1 MCEEEKV
8 NRCECLGK
16 TFAKLKEQGSLDDA
30 IALGA
35 GQECEGCLPYL
46 KLAYA
51 SGCLYLPATFKL
63 ASCQTHTCNMGSII
77 GDFEFGFAWCIS

>member
-16 TFAKLKEQGSLDDA
+16 TFAKLKEQGSLEDA
-30 IALGA
+30 VTLGA

-46 KLAYA
+46 KLAYT
-51 SGCLYLPATFKL
+51 SGEDAFDLEDPRLSQY
-63 ASCQTHTCNMGSII
+63 
-77 GDFEFGFAWCIS
+77 E